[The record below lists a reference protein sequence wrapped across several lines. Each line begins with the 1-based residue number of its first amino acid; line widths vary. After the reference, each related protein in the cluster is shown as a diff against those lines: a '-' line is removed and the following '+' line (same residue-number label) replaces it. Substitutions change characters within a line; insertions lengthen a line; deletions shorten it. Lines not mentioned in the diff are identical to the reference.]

1 MGLPVLTMKGFNMNS
16 RCGESINKNLGMNHL
31 IADDYEDY
39 LKKAIILAKDK
50 NLKEN
55 YGNNLR
61 NKALSSPLFD
71 TDKFTKDFENILKQ
85 VCNKKY

>member
-1 MGLPVLTMKGFNMNS
+1 MGLPVLSMKGFNMNS
-16 RCGESINKNLGMNHL
+16 RCGESINKNLGMDHL

-39 LKKAIILAKDK
+39 IKKAIMLAKDK

-71 TDKFTKDFENILKQ
+71 TDTFTKDFENILKKIY
-85 VCNKKY
+85 N